1 MCKVAILRLEEKIS
15 AKRASLLKRQ
25 EREARINDAIAN
37 NSQLDD
43 IDKGITT
50 QTNII
55 DNLRNLNNNNLEN
68 CIENTIENNTISL
81 EKNTVLQENLTNYDL
96 VQNEIDNR
104 VTHRGNLIQRVCQ
117 KIMEESQTITENIN
131 ADHINTIETST
142 SIASGN
148 VTIGIALGII
158 GCIAI
163 IICLKNSNSSTISN
177 TTTINNITPTTII
190 EPNTPLVRLSE
201 SLTILT
207 AGVVGVGGLLNIIKW
222 FKK

>member
-81 EKNTVLQENLTNYDL
+81 EKNTVLQENLT
-96 VQNEIDNR
+96 
-104 VTHRGNLIQRVCQ
+104 
-117 KIMEESQTITENIN
+117 TI
-131 ADHINTIETST
+131 
-142 SIASGN
+142 
-148 VTIGIALGII
+148 
-158 GCIAI
+158 
-163 IICLKNSNSSTISN
+163 
-177 TTTINNITPTTII
+177 
-190 EPNTPLVRLSE
+190 
-201 SLTILT
+201 
-207 AGVVGVGGLLNIIKW
+207 
-222 FKK
+222 